1 MYYQRGDGKAW
12 FGPTKVFAHEEGT
25 VFILQN
31 GDLVKVNPC
40 RMMLYEKRR
49 VPEERDDVEKEERK
63 SEKEPGVPKPS
74 TESCEGEPE
83 EDLEEV
89 SEEKD
94 EEDAIASRT
103 RSHRILSVN
112 ESLDEEEKMEEK
124 RKDLRTDCVAAYYCG
139 I

>member
-1 MYYQRGDGKAW
+1 MRI
-12 FGPTKVFAHEEGT
+12 TT
-25 VFILQN
+25 
-31 GDLVKVNPC
+31 LVPIF
-40 RMMLYEKRR
+40 
-49 VPEERDDVEKEERK
+49 
-63 SEKEPGVPKPS
+63 
-74 TESCEGEPE
+74 TGEPE

-94 EEDAIASRT
+94 EEDAIASRM